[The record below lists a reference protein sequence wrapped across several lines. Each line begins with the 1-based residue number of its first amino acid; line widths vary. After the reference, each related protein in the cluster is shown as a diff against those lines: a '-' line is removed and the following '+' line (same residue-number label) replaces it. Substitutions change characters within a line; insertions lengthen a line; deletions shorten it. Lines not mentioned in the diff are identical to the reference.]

1 MTSKTLAVLRKE
13 LLDTLRDGR
22 SIFAIF
28 VFPFLL
34 YPAMILFMGWVQ
46 ARNQE
51 EASVIPVRVGLVG
64 AAQIAGLAD
73 SVAAQPA
80 TTAVALDAVPDSLE
94 GAGVSAVLAVPDS
107 AAARLA
113 RGDSVRV
120 TLYFKDADNVSS
132 AAKDR
137 MRPVLAWAERALT
150 VSWARGRG
158 ADVAAPPPLDVD
170 TEDLS
175 SKAEIGRSVAA
186 FIIPYL
192 LVFMIAAGAMH
203 TAVDATTGEKERSTL
218 ETILATSASRGE
230 IVLGKLLAVLAACLT
245 GAVTGIVGLW
255 LSFTV
260 AANAFPAM
268 SDQSMQFSIGPG
280 TAGLLFL
287 TVLPSAVFLCA
298 ALVAIG
304 CFARSMREG
313 QTYAT
318 YVYIAAVFLGLA
330 SFSRQQVVPLK
341 QFFIPILGPALLQRE
356 ILMHTV
362 DPLHAAA
369 AIGASVVAAVVMLG
383 IAMRLFSNESVLFR
397 T

>member
-1 MTSKTLAVLRKE
+1 MTAKTLAVFRKE
-13 LLDTLRDGR
+13 VVDTLRDGR

-34 YPAMILFMGWVQ
+34 YPAMLLFMGWMQ

-51 EASVIPVRVGLVG
+51 EASVLPVRVGLVG
-64 AAQIAGLAD
+64 AVQVPGLPD
-73 SVAAQPA
+73 SVAAQQ
-80 TTAVALDAVPDSLE
+80 AVTVVPLQAVPDSLE
-94 GAGVSAVLAVPDS
+94 QASVDAVIVVPDS
-107 AAARLA
+107 VHARLA

-120 TLYFKDADNVSS
+120 ALLYKDADNTSS
-132 AAKDR
+132 AAMDR
-137 MRPVLAWAERALT
+137 MRPVLKWIERALT

-158 ADVAAPPPLDVD
+158 ADATEPPALAV
-170 TEDLS
+170 ERQDLS
-175 SKAEIGRSVAA
+175 SKAETGRAIAA
-186 FIIPYL
+186 FVIPYL
-192 LVFMIAAGAMH
+192 LVFMIAAGSMQ

-218 ETILATSASRGE
+218 ETILATAASRGE
-230 IVLGKLLAVLAACLT
+230 IVLGKLLAVLGACLT

-255 LSFTV
+255 ISFAVV
-260 AANAFPAM
+260 AGAFPAL
-268 SDQSMQFSIGPG
+268 SEQSLQFSIGPA
-280 TAGLLFL
+280 TMLWLFL

-318 YVYIAAVFLGLA
+318 YVYMAAVFLGLA
-330 SFSRQQVVPLK
+330 SFTREEVVPIQRFLV
-341 QFFIPILGPALLQRE
+341 PILGPALLQRE

-362 DPLHAAA
+362 EPMHAVAAIGVSVAAA
-369 AIGASVVAAVVMLG
+369 ALMLG
-383 IAMRLFSNESVLFR
+383 IAMRLFANESVLFR